1 MERILGRLS
10 EITKGFS
17 AAQKTTIAAILVA
30 LVAAIY
36 TFSSWASTTD
46 MAPLYIDLETDDAA
60 AITDELTVLGVDY
73 ELADQG
79 RTVLVPRDRVYELRL
94 DLSSAG
100 LPTGGA
106 QGYALLDDQGITS
119 TQFQQRIAFQRALEG
134 ELAQTIRHIDSVDI
148 RNVC

>member
-60 AITDELTVLGVDY
+60 AITDELTVLDDTRRGEFGGSHRGHGVRDG
-73 ELADQG
+73 G
-79 RTVLVPRDRVYELRL
+79 RRGDRHEAAQVESFDRGLGEGVGDGHARRLR
-94 DLSSAG
+94 
-100 LPTGGA
+100 
-106 QGYALLDDQGITS
+106 
-119 TQFQQRIAFQRALEG
+119 QRAITG
-134 ELAQTIRHIDSVDI
+134 RGDP
-148 RNVC
+148 